1 MLSRRWCRCWRSA
14 AISGLP
20 ALARRMTANI
30 RSAYGMTKIAGR
42 HQQRQEGREPVQRVV
57 VRVGGQQG
65 RVERVGAGDRA
76 VGEQQAE
83 QHRADV
89 AHEDPGRVEVVR
101 QEPDAHA
108 GQQRRRHRGQRLR
121 GAADGL
127 DQRVGVHQERQRGH
141 GHDAGREPV
150 QAVDEVDGVHGDH
163 HEQDGQGHAQVGLER
178 EHPAVR
184 RRQPGQRLA
193 APDQDAGRR
202 HLRGQP
208 ADRAEPPPVVG
219 EADHHYQAAGQQ
231 QAGLAPRPGG
241 MERVL
246 HEGEPAGDQQPGGE
260 AAVHGQAAQQRG
272 RLDVRVP
279 RPRLMHRMGAD
290 RYPPHQRG
298 EQVGHRRG
306 DEKDQG
312 VIAHAASASPGT
324 VGCHQSH
331 FMALA
336 TPRRAAH
343 RWRGPP
349 VRSRGD
355 AGRPA

>member
-1 MLSRRWCRCWRSA
+1 MLSRRWCRCCRSA

-30 RSAYGMTKIAGR
+30 RSAYGTTKIATGTSSGR
-42 HQQRQEGREPVQRVV
+42 TVGNRSSGWFG
-57 VRVGGQQG
+57 VRVGDQQG

-127 DQRVGVHQERQRGH
+127 DQRVGVHQEGQRGH

-208 ADRAEPPPVVG
+208 ADGAEPPPVVG
-219 EADHHYQAAGQQ
+219 EADHDHQAAGQQ
-231 QAGLAPRPGG
+231 QPGLAPRPGVWNG
-241 MERVL
+241 SCTKESR
-246 HEGEPAGDQQPGGE
+246 
-260 AAVHGQAAQQRG
+260 
-272 RLDVRVP
+272 
-279 RPRLMHRMGAD
+279 
-290 RYPPHQRG
+290 
-298 EQVGHRRG
+298 
-306 DEKDQG
+306 
-312 VIAHAASASPGT
+312 
-324 VGCHQSH
+324 
-331 FMALA
+331 LA
-336 TPRRAAH
+336 TSSPATRPPYMARPPSSGVGVTCVSLARGSCIAWVRNAIRRTS
-343 RWRGPP
+343 G
-349 VRSRGD
+349 VSR
-355 AGRPA
+355 